1 MPKFVEG
8 KINTMKKALCVL
20 YYILMAL
27 PIPVSMITWIG
38 TLISVA
44 NIGATGGEGILGT
57 IHELVALLSMLL
69 AGTYLITYVFS
80 LIRMCKMKKVTF
92 STFLPVIH
100 ILVTCIFIW
109 GWSCFDKM

>member
-1 MPKFVEG
+1 
-8 KINTMKKALCVL
+8 MKKTMCVI

-44 NIGATGGEGILGT
+44 NIGATGGEGVLGT
-57 IHELVALLSMLL
+57 IHEFVALLSMLL
-69 AGTYLITYVFS
+69 AGTYLISYVVS
-80 LIRMCKMKKVTF
+80 LIRMVMVRKVTF
-92 STFLPVIH
+92 SMFLPILH
-100 ILVTCIFIW
+100 IIITCICMW

>member
-1 MPKFVEG
+1 ML
-8 KINTMKKALCVL
+8 NTMKKTLCVL
-20 YYILMAL
+20 YYMLMAL
-27 PIPVSMITWIG
+27 PIPISMITWIG

-69 AGTYLITYVFS
+69 AGTYLIPYFIS
-80 LIRMCKMKKVTF
+80 LIRMCKIRKLTF
-92 STFLPVIH
+92 SMFLPVLH
-100 ILVTCIFIW
+100 IVLTCIFIW

>member
-1 MPKFVEG
+1 MSNFGERKV
-8 KINTMKKALCVL
+8 NTMKKTMCVL

-27 PIPVSMITWIG
+27 PIPISMITWIG

-44 NIGATGGEGILGT
+44 NIGATGGEGLIGT

-69 AGTYLITYVFS
+69 AGTYLIPYVFS
-80 LIRMCKMKKVTF
+80 LIRMCKIKKVTF
-92 STFLPVIH
+92 SMFLPVIH

>member
-1 MPKFVEG
+1 
-8 KINTMKKALCVL
+8 MKKIMCVL

-44 NIGATGGEGILGT
+44 NIGAVGEEGFLGI
-57 IHELVALLSMLL
+57 IHNLVAILSMLL
-69 AGTYLITYVFS
+69 AGTYLIPYVIS
-80 LIRMCKMKKVTF
+80 LIIMCNIKKVTF
-92 STFLPVIH
+92 SMFLPVIH
-100 ILVTCIFIW
+100 ILLTYIFMW